1 MAADLALLKPKV
13 RALAK
18 ELISL
23 CQQFGC
29 PILIIQTFRTIAEQD
44 ALYAKGRTA
53 PGKIVTRAKGGSSLH
68 NYGVAF
74 DFAPLVDDRPNW
86 KQLDL
91 FDKVGV
97 MGEGLGL
104 EWGGRWKKFNDL
116 PHFQLCMGYR
126 LKDFQSGKIDE
137 SKWA

>member
-1 MAADLALLKPKV
+1 MSADLALLKPKV
-13 RALAK
+13 RALAQ
-18 ELISL
+18 ELMSL

-29 PILIIQTFRTIAEQD
+29 PILIIQTFRTIEEQD

-74 DFAPLVDDRPNW
+74 DFAPIVEGRPNW
-86 KQLDL
+86 KRLDL
-91 FDKVGV
+91 FDRVGV
-97 MGEGLGL
+97 IGEGLGL
-104 EWGGRWKKFNDL
+104 EWGGRWVTFKDR
-116 PHFQLCMGYR
+116 PHFQFRMGYR
-126 LKDFQSGKIDE
+126 LKDFQEGKVDE